1 MDMEK
6 IYEDLVENMPQI
18 EIKKDEPMSK
28 HTSFRVG
35 GPADIWVKINTVEE
49 LSYITK
55 YAKKNNIPVSIVG
68 NGTNTLV
75 KDNGVRGIV
84 VCPNFDYIKFEEKD
98 NDIVKVIV
106 GAGVKLPKLAEEI
119 LKNELEG
126 FEFASGIPGSMGG
139 AVRMNAGAYGGE
151 MKQIVESVSYM
162 DEDGNIKTADLE
174 DINFSYRYSRFKEN
188 REIIIDATLNLKK
201 GNVEEIREK
210 MTDLNNRRN
219 EKQPLNMPSAGSTFK
234 RGNGFITSQ
243 IIDEAGLK
251 GYQIGGA
258 KVSEKHAGFVVN
270 CGNATAEDIIKLT
283 DYIIKTVYE
292 KFGKIL
298 ELEVEIIGE

>member
-1 MDMEK
+1 MDIDK
-6 IYEDLVENMPQI
+6 IYEDLAENMPNT

-28 HTSFRVG
+28 HTSFRIG
-35 GPADIWVKINTVEE
+35 GPADIWIKIDKIEE
-49 LSYITK
+49 LEFTMK
-55 YAKKNNIPVSIVG
+55 YAKENDIPINIVG

-75 KDNGVRGIV
+75 RDKGVRGIV
-84 VCPNFDYIKFEEKD
+84 ICPNFDYVEVQDEKD
-98 NDIVKVIV
+98 GNIKVIA
-106 GAGVKLPKLAEEI
+106 GSGVKLPKLADVI

-126 FEFASGIPGSMGG
+126 FEFASGIPGSVGG
-139 AVRMNAGAYGGE
+139 AIRMNAGAYGGE
-151 MKQIVESVSYM
+151 MKQIVESVRYM
-162 DEDGNIKTADLE
+162 DEVGNIKEAKND
-174 DINFSYRYSRFKEN
+174 DINFSYRYSRFKEK
-188 REIIIDATLNLKK
+188 REIIIDVTFSLKK
-201 GNVEEIREK
+201 GNAKDIKEK
-210 MTDLNNRRN
+210 MDDLNSRRI

-270 CGNATAEDIIKLT
+270 TGNATAEDIINLT

-292 KFGKIL
+292 KFGKII